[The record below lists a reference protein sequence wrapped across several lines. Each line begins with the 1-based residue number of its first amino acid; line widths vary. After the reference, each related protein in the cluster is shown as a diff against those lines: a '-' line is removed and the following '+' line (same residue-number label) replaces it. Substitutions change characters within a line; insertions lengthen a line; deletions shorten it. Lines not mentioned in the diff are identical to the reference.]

1 MTNFERLLQLA
12 EDSFAVHDDPSQ
24 LVVTEEV
31 MARLR
36 RIHPA
41 TMAERT
47 DVNGPVA
54 WVLVLP
60 TTLALMEQ
68 FVTGTITEN
77 ELYERTPDQG
87 PYQAVYLC
95 SALVLEEYR
104 GQGIAT
110 ELTVEALERIR
121 KDHPVQ
127 VLFNWPFSTEGAYVG
142 EIVAQRVGLP
152 IRIRQR

>member
-54 WVLVLP
+54 W
-60 TTLALMEQ
+60 
-68 FVTGTITEN
+68 G
-77 ELYERTPDQG
+77 
-87 PYQAVYLC
+87 C
-95 SALVLEEYR
+95 SCFPPPLR
-104 GQGIAT
+104 
-110 ELTVEALERIR
+110 
-121 KDHPVQ
+121 
-127 VLFNWPFSTEGAYVG
+127 
-142 EIVAQRVGLP
+142 
-152 IRIRQR
+152 